1 MDDCEGLEAL
11 SFKALLAEGKAKEE
25 SFGLEVGNAEELER
39 GSEGIRIED
48 MEETAI
54 EMELGLPLSFS
65 LRVKKKGSALL
76 TLPVDCRIIQNIFIF
91 LFLFL
96 SWFVVWAV

>member
-11 SFKALLAEGKAKEE
+11 SLKALLAKGKAKEE

-54 EMELGLPLSFS
+54 EMELGLPPSLS
-65 LRVKKKGSALL
+65 
-76 TLPVDCRIIQNIFIF
+76 
-91 LFLFL
+91 LFP
-96 SWFVVWAV
+96 SV